1 MLAQLLNQK
10 TVSYP
15 CEKWTPVLVQAG
27 QTGQTDI
34 ERHGDAEDNVE
45 LETKEQLQN
54 RFISRVFQGKIGKG
68 PKDSNGWINDEGF
81 SCTLQLRSLHEI
93 MHIDCFKPK

>member
-1 MLAQLLNQK
+1 MGYLQYQLVLAQLLNQK

-54 RFISRVFQGKIGKG
+54 RFISRVFQGKDRERAKG
-68 PKDSNGWINDEGF
+68 FEWMDK
-81 SCTLQLRSLHEI
+81 
-93 MHIDCFKPK
+93 